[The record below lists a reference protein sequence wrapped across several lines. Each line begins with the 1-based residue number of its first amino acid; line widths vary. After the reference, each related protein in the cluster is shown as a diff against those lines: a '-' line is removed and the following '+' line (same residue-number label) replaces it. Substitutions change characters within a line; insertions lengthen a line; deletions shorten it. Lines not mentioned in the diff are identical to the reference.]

1 MKPVLTVEQIRA
13 AEQAHPR
20 ELADG
25 TLMRRAALALEHQ
38 VLRVLRST
46 RGRVRGAR
54 IAVLAGRGSNAGD
67 ALFAAA
73 GLAARGCRVDVIPVW
88 GSTHEGGLAACAAAG
103 GRITDAPEAVDRAE
117 VILDGLI
124 GIGGRGS
131 LRAPADAWARRVNSA
146 PGVVIAVDIPSG
158 VDADTGEVHEPAIHA
173 DETVTFAAL
182 KPGLVTGPGR
192 ACAGEVV
199 VVDIGIAHAVAEVVS
214 TSTAVIDLA
223 DVRAWLP
230 DLDANAHK
238 YRRGVVGLA
247 VGSDRYPG
255 AGALA
260 VRAAATGL
268 AGMVMVLEPQ
278 GAELVV
284 PDAVPVAS
292 IAEAQRV
299 TAWAIG
305 SGWQE
310 PDRAVL
316 DAVWASDKPVVADGG
331 ALVSGLRRR
340 SAPTVLTPH
349 EGEFTRMLVGVD
361 PRDRLRAARSLAD
374 ATGAVV
380 LLKGPGTVIADPD
393 GQVLV
398 DACGGPDL
406 AVAGSGDV
414 LTGLIGSLLAAGLPP
429 LHAAAAGASVHA
441 VAGQLAAEDGRPVSA
456 SALIDALPGAVAAIR
471 GGRTARMGR

>member
-1 MKPVLTVEQIRA
+1 MKPVLTVKQIRA
-13 AEQAHPR
+13 AEHAYPQ
-20 ELADG
+20 ELGDG
-25 TLMRRAALALEHQ
+25 TLMRRAALTVEHHAA
-38 VLRVLRST
+38 RVLRST

-67 ALFAAA
+67 ALYAAA
-73 GLAARGCRVDVIPVW
+73 GLAKRGCRVDVIVVW
-88 GSTHEGGLAACAAAG
+88 GSTHEAGLAACIAAG
-103 GRITDAPEAVDRAE
+103 GRIADAPEVVDRAE

-124 GIGGRGS
+124 GIGGGGA

-146 PGVVIAVDIPSG
+146 SGVVIAVDIPSG
-158 VDADTGEVHEPAIHA
+158 VDADTGIAHEPAIHA
-173 DETVTFAAL
+173 DQTVTFAAV
-182 KPGLVTGPGR
+182 KPGLVTGSGR

-199 VVDIGIAHAVAEVVS
+199 VADIGIAHAVAAVVS
-214 TSTAVIDLA
+214 PSIAVIDLE
-223 DVRAWLP
+223 DVRTWLP
-230 DLDANAHK
+230 AADANAHK

-268 AGMVMVLEPQ
+268 AGMVMVLRRE
-278 GAELVV
+278 GAELAV
-284 PDAVPVAS
+284 PDAVSVAS

-310 PDRAVL
+310 PDRSVL
-316 DAVWASDKPVVADGG
+316 DAIWASDKPVVADGG
-331 ALVSGLRRR
+331 ALIAGLRQR

-349 EGEFTRMLVGVD
+349 AGELARMRSDVD
-361 PRDRLRAARSLAD
+361 PEDRIRAARSLAD

-380 LLKGPGTVIADPD
+380 LLKGPGTVIAAP
-393 GQVLV
+393 GGHVLV
-398 DACGGPDL
+398 DACGGPEL

-429 LHAAAAGASVHA
+429 LHAAAAGASVHG

-471 GGRTARMGR
+471 GGRTARMGQ